1 MPSAPTPEFWKRVK
15 ETTAGALERPE
26 AERPA
31 WIADSCAGDERLRDE
46 VLSLLAADASAG
58 SFLQTAAIAHPGR
71 AEAVEAAA
79 RSSLALAAG
88 RRIGPYRIVRELG
101 HGGMGVVYLA
111 ERADAAFEK
120 KTAIKVVRGFP
131 SELVLRR
138 FRDERRILATLEHPN
153 IATLLD
159 GGTTDEG
166 LPYVVM
172 EYVDGVPLDV
182 YCETAGLSLVQRL
195 QLFRQVC
202 AAVQFAHQ
210 RLVIH
215 RDIKARNVLVTTDG
229 TPKLLDFGIAKL
241 LEPGSVPEAQTRME
255 LRAFS
260 LDGASP
266 EQLRGEPMTV
276 TSDVYALGVL
286 LYELV
291 TGRRPYAG
299 TPGSDTD
306 LIRAIC
312 DDPPARPRTAAR
324 EGTRF
329 DVSDELEWVVLK
341 ALRKEPDRRY
351 GSVEQLA
358 DDVRRLLGGLPVL
371 AGPDS
376 RRYRARKFVVRHRTL
391 VAAGVLLTLS
401 LLIGVSTTLWQA
413 RRAERQRALAEQRF
427 QNARRV
433 ASSMIFELHDA
444 LDAVPGATAA
454 RALLLT
460 RASEQLDAL
469 ALDAPDDPVLL
480 EELAVAYHRL
490 GNVQGRIATANL
502 GDQPASR
509 ANHRKGLAL
518 RRRIA
523 DRFPASLDA
532 KSNLVASLMDTA
544 YAEDQ
549 IGPSLEDA
557 RAAVSTAAFL
567 LDARP
572 DEMRFRRLL
581 ATAHYTLGAQYREIG
596 DTPRALASFE
606 SATPLFQTV
615 YDASPGDPEI
625 RRSLALCHKRL
636 GAILAGRNPS
646 QAVDHMR
653 LAVAFDEASLAANP
667 NAPRQRRDLSTSNI
681 ELGFALQSSG
691 DPRAGLVAYRRA
703 LSLREDLMGEDQKDV
718 QAPRDV
724 ASALWY
730 IGVADNLVGD
740 PTGAIASFERA
751 RVLGKV
757 LLSDRDDLPALIDTG
772 LADSYEGLGRL
783 SDALRLR
790 RQALE
795 RHQALLEHQ
804 PKIRTLRRA
813 VARSE
818 SALGTTLGQLADR
831 ERDTARR
838 LRWWHESRDAF
849 EEGLRVSAGL
859 DSGGQFEPED
869 AALRERLR
877 SGLTRC
883 ESALSGA
890 RVSSLTSP
898 ASAAWP
904 GQ

>member
-1 MPSAPTPEFWKRVK
+1 MPSAPTPEFWKRVT
-15 ETTAGALERPE
+15 ETTGAALERPE
-26 AERPA
+26 AERQA
-31 WIADSCAGDERLRDE
+31 WIAESCAGDDALRRE
-46 VLSLLAADASAG
+46 VESLLAADASAG
-58 SFLQTAAIAHPGR
+58 SFLESAAIAHPGH
-71 AEAVEAAA
+71 AEAIAAAA
-79 RSSLALAAG
+79 RASLALAAG
-88 RRIGPYRIVRELG
+88 RRVGPYRIVRELG

-120 KTAIKVVRGFP
+120 KTAIKVVRGGFP
-131 SELVLRR
+131 SELILRR

-159 GGTTDEG
+159 GGTTDDG

-172 EYVDGVPLDV
+172 EYVDGVPIDV
-182 YCETAGLSLVQRL
+182 YCETSGLSLVQRL

-215 RDIKARNVLVTTDG
+215 RDIKARNVLVTVDG

-241 LEPGSVPEAQTRME
+241 LEPGSMPEAQTRME

-299 TPGSDTD
+299 TPGSDAD

-312 DDPPARPRTAAR
+312 EDPPMRPRTAAR

-329 DVSDELEWVVLK
+329 DVRDELEWVVLK

-358 DDVRRLLGGLPVL
+358 DDAGRLLDGRPVL

-376 RRYRARKFVVRHRTL
+376 RRYRARKFVVRHRRL
-391 VAAGVLLTLS
+391 AVAGVLLTLS
-401 LLIGVSTTLWQA
+401 LLIGVTTTLWQA

-469 ALDAPDDPVLL
+469 ALEAPDDPALL
-480 EELAVAYHRL
+480 EELASAYHRL
-490 GNVQGRIATANL
+490 GDVQGRIAGANL

-523 DRFPASLDA
+523 DRFPADLEA
-532 KSNLVASLMDTA
+532 KSHLVASLMDAA

-549 IGPSLEDA
+549 VGPSLENA
-557 RAAVSTAAFL
+557 EAAVATAMSL
-567 LDARP
+567 RSARP
-572 DEMRFRRLL
+572 DEMRFRLLL
-581 ATAHYTLGAQYREIG
+581 ATAHYTLGSQVPGIG
-596 DTPRALASFE
+596 DTPRAQASFE
-606 SATPLFQTV
+606 SATPCCRPSRCEPWRRGGQTV
-615 YDASPGDPEI
+615 ARSVTNGSGPFFPSETGGRGQPSAGGGGA
-625 RRSLALCHKRL
+625 RRSQPRQEPECSTA
-636 GAILAGRNPS
+636 
-646 QAVDHMR
+646 
-653 LAVAFDEASLAANP
+653 
-667 NAPRQRRDLSTSNI
+667 APRPVDV
-681 ELGFALQSSG
+681 EH
-691 DPRAGLVAYRRA
+691 RAGLRP
-703 LSLREDLMGEDQKDV
+703 GE
-718 QAPRDV
+718 
-724 ASALWY
+724 
-730 IGVADNLVGD
+730 
-740 PTGAIASFERA
+740 F
-751 RVLGKV
+751 
-757 LLSDRDDLPALIDTG
+757 
-772 LADSYEGLGRL
+772 GR
-783 SDALRLR
+783 S
-790 RQALE
+790 
-795 RHQALLEHQ
+795 
-804 PKIRTLRRA
+804 
-813 VARSE
+813 
-818 SALGTTLGQLADR
+818 
-831 ERDTARR
+831 ARR
-838 LRWWHESRDAF
+838 PD
-849 EEGLRVSAGL
+849 GVS
-859 DSGGQFEPED
+859 
-869 AALRERLR
+869 
-877 SGLTRC
+877 
-883 ESALSGA
+883 SGA
-890 RVSSLTSP
+890 RDSP
-898 ASAAWP
+898 GPDARRPQRCP
-904 GQ
+904 GSTGRGLGAVVHRLRLQHDRELDGGDRVV